1 MTDKQSTLFTANRF
15 YAALDHNYDKMTR
28 DHSRW
33 DSVKD
38 QYEQLLETYKPKRI
52 LDVGCGTGGEAI
64 TLASMGY
71 SLVGIDG
78 SDRLIEIAHN
88 KAKDREVEVEFNV
101 DDMTVLESIS
111 DESVDMIICRGN
123 TLPHLL
129 TMENMKSCIKSF
141 KRVCSPNGLLILQ
154 WLNYDLIKKTRKR
167 QVGITGNETA
177 IFHRFYD
184 FISEDQI
191 TFNTVIMNYE
201 SSWKSEWI
209 STTLR
214 PWSADDVG
222 MLLVQGGWSDL
233 EIASNILRNDFDPN
247 ASGNVVL
254 FAVNKPK

>member
-1 MTDKQSTLFTANRF
+1 
-15 YAALDHNYDKMTR
+15 
-28 DHSRW
+28 
-33 DSVKD
+33 
-38 QYEQLLETYKPKRI
+38 
-52 LDVGCGTGGEAI
+52 
-64 TLASMGY
+64 
-71 SLVGIDG
+71 
-78 SDRLIEIAHN
+78 
-88 KAKDREVEVEFNV
+88 
-101 DDMTVLESIS
+101 MTVLESIS

-201 SSWKSEWI
+201 MMSECCLFKEDGRI
-209 STTLR
+209 SKLRRTFFGTILIPTLPEMLCCLR
-214 PWSADDVG
+214 LISPSEQSTGNIDCCRRGVG
-222 MLLVQGGWSDL
+222 
-233 EIASNILRNDFDPN
+233 
-247 ASGNVVL
+247 
-254 FAVNKPK
+254 